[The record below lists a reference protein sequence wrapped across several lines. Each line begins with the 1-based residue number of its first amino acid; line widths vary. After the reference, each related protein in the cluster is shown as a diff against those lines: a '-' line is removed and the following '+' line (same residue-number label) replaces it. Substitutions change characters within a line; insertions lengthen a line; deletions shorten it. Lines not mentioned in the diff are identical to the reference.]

1 MLAKRGPAAER
12 YKFLLWAYI
21 LPTVATRGD
30 MSAALCAI
38 TVAHTWPHGVLQP
51 SASGPLIGRGKTVSG
66 LHGSAVLVQ
75 CGSADVGPI
84 KYGRACPVPRR
95 RGRPGG
101 GPLWEFEIG
110 PPLGQRDIAVW
121 AVLSRKN
128 HENTRLELMTYLLAN
143 TYVHYSQSAL
153 EFFPIHCPDGRL
165 GQDAWALED
174 LPLP

>member
-1 MLAKRGPAAER
+1 M
-12 YKFLLWAYI
+12 
-21 LPTVATRGD
+21 
-30 MSAALCAI
+30 
-38 TVAHTWPHGVLQP
+38 QP
-51 SASGPLIGRGKTVSG
+51 SASGPLIRRGKTVSG

-121 AVLSRKN
+121 VGLLILIVFLCPVYRM
-128 HENTRLELMTYLLAN
+128 RLCVGL
-143 TYVHYSQSAL
+143 H
-153 EFFPIHCPDGRL
+153 
-165 GQDAWALED
+165 
-174 LPLP
+174 

>member
-30 MSAALCAI
+30 MSAALCAM
-38 TVAHTWPHGVLQP
+38 TEAHTWPHGVLQP

-121 AVLSRKN
+121 VIISATISAVECIVLFPTNGSTPSGPSARV
-128 HENTRLELMTYLLAN
+128 YLVPMA
-143 TYVHYSQSAL
+143 SSM
-153 EFFPIHCPDGRL
+153 IS
-165 GQDAWALED
+165 
-174 LPLP
+174 

>member
-38 TVAHTWPHGVLQP
+38 TVAHTSPHGVLQP

-121 AVLSRKN
+121 VCTSLGLSPNRALNFTYPPLALSSATFHSRLKTELFKISAVSP
-128 HENTRLELMTYLLAN
+128 A
-143 TYVHYSQSAL
+143 
-153 EFFPIHCPDGRL
+153 
-165 GQDAWALED
+165 
-174 LPLP
+174 